1 MMLIR
6 ALIYLLLF
14 LISPS
19 LIATETVDPPEHEPR
34 KWTNTTGKSIT
45 ASIQSATDADVTL
58 LVKGKS
64 NPNILK
70 LEDLSQGD
78 QDYVKNWLVLKG
90 KYEEYRKELAFSIQG
105 VKITPG
111 KLQEFEMIID
121 VERWGKNPSYIKPTY
136 KLGLIVP
143 PDFDP
148 INKRYTLINIAA
160 NTSLKEPLK
169 QLPTF
174 SRLALEGDCIVF
186 SVDDNA
192 FVNYLPMICI
202 YDILEEKWGLKS
214 KKLPVAYYGYS
225 GGAKRATYNLGHGV
239 LFNLNVIGAYLGGC
253 NEDRTKDIISNFKLN
268 DLGKSIYRKVPVWLS
283 SGTADK
289 VATPDQVEK
298 VAKSLEKHGV
308 ENVKINTHPSGHAL
322 FQDDLIPA
330 LKWMKELHELREEK

>member
-19 LIATETVDPPEHEPR
+19 LMAIETVDPPEHEPR

-143 PDFDP
+143 PDFDRRLECWLVP
-148 INKRYTLINIAA
+148 KSPLDIVLI
-160 NTSLKEPLK
+160 
-169 QLPTF
+169 
-174 SRLALEGDCIVF
+174 RLDCPSAVF
-186 SVDDNA
+186 CC
-192 FVNYLPMICI
+192 F
-202 YDILEEKWGLKS
+202 
-214 KKLPVAYYGYS
+214 
-225 GGAKRATYNLGHGV
+225 
-239 LFNLNVIGAYLGGC
+239 
-253 NEDRTKDIISNFKLN
+253 
-268 DLGKSIYRKVPVWLS
+268 
-283 SGTADK
+283 
-289 VATPDQVEK
+289 
-298 VAKSLEKHGV
+298 
-308 ENVKINTHPSGHAL
+308 
-322 FQDDLIPA
+322 
-330 LKWMKELHELREEK
+330 